1 MHTPHCQQQRRLSS
15 RSLCDSR
22 THRSQ
27 VCVCLCS
34 QQHSFQL
41 GSPSSDS
48 MRICRRRCHQIAQQL
63 GALAAQFSRSL
74 EDQRSHGYS
83 IFRCEVLHAGM
94 ARWRL
99 PELLQ
104 DTWEPGGHVQDGA
117 ARFVVLLHP
126 VVELRVMALHV
137 CVVPCLLDE
146 SAQCALDS
154 RSAISQRENTRQQS
168 HSWVSR
174 LSK

>member
-1 MHTPHCQQQRRLSS
+1 MCAVSITRSS
-15 RSLCDSR
+15 W
-22 THRSQ
+22 
-27 VCVCLCS
+27 
-34 QQHSFQL
+34 
-41 GSPSSDS
+41 
-48 MRICRRRCHQIAQQL
+48 
-63 GALAAQFSRSL
+63 
-74 EDQRSHGYS
+74 
-83 IFRCEVLHAGM
+83 VLHRPTACGLHCPFAAAAVTKSRNNLVPSPPSFPEVSKTN
-94 ARWRL
+94 ARTAIPYFVVKFCMRAWHADVY

-154 RSAISQRENTRQQS
+154 RSAISQRERTRMQS
-168 HSWVSR
+168 HS
-174 LSK
+174 